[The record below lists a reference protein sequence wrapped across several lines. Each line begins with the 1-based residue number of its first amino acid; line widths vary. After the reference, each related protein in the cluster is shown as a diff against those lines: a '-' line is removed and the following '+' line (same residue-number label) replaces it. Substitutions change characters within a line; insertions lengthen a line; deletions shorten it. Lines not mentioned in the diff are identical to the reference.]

1 MVGPARDVDDDVA
14 GACPLTGVPATL
26 YDDRTVVAGLVDSL
40 APDCVVVSSYDRIL
54 PRDLL
59 ARCPFVNVH
68 YAPLPRYR
76 GRANVNWAIING
88 EETSA
93 ATVHSMVPEL
103 DTGGVLGRQTV
114 AIGPRDNVTSLY
126 EKLNSALCGLLPDAV
141 ARRLAGDLGDPQDER
156 EATYGAPVSP
166 TTG

>member
-1 MVGPARDVDDDVA
+1 MSTERQRVLLIGFGPTTASALTALQSRFDVVGLVRDVDDDVA
-14 GACPLTGVPATL
+14 GLARSRGVPVTL
-26 YDDRTVVAGLVDSL
+26 DDDRTVVAGLVDPL

-93 ATVHSMVPEL
+93 ATVHSMVPQPRHRRRPRPT
-103 DTGGVLGRQTV
+103 DGRDR
-114 AIGPRDNVTSLY
+114 P
-126 EKLNSALCGLLPDAV
+126 
-141 ARRLAGDLGDPQDER
+141 
-156 EATYGAPVSP
+156 
-166 TTG
+166 